1 MDDDSVPDTGNGQ
14 QENMP
19 LDCTTDV
26 LEEPYESQINEDQND
41 GEQEMPLDL
50 SPNNS
55 GFFTFLLSMWVIF
68 NRFYLQPKTSRYMY
82 CQAKAAKRQKPKSR
96 ENAISQAVMLLQR
109 FLVTNMTRP
118 RKTV

>member
-68 NRFYLQPKTSRYMY
+68 NRF
-82 CQAKAAKRQKPKSR
+82 
-96 ENAISQAVMLLQR
+96 
-109 FLVTNMTRP
+109 
-118 RKTV
+118 